1 MPVIAVFATRTTAAP
16 IAATAT
22 TAAMARLRVLASP
35 VAFSGRDDLSD
46 PLDP

>member
-1 MPVIAVFATRTTAAP
+1 MAVFTTRTIAAR

-22 TAAMARLRVLASP
+22 VAAMARLRMPASS
-35 VAFSGRDDLSD
+35 VAFSGRDDLPD

>member
-1 MPVIAVFATRTTAAP
+1 MAVFTTRAIAAP
-16 IAATAT
+16 MARTAMA
-22 TAAMARLRVLASP
+22 AAMTRLRMPASP